1 MLYLSFLGIAAGS
14 IQSKFRRDDKAFRDN
29 LKNQL
34 SKGFACMFIFDEFE
48 LPDLTKKLL
57 HVTISKKFGNLVD
70 FRNCVYNIM
79 PIML

>member
-1 MLYLSFLGIAAGS
+1 
-14 IQSKFRRDDKAFRDN
+14 
-29 LKNQL
+29 
-34 SKGFACMFIFDEFE
+34 MFIFDKFE

-57 HVTISKKFGNLVD
+57 HVTISKKIGNFVD